1 MAASDS
7 SPTMW
12 TSRSGFLLAAVGGAV
27 GLGNLWRFPYIAG
40 ENGGGGFVLIY
51 LGFVFVIGLPL
62 IAGELLLGR
71 RGRGS
76 AIHAIANLVKSENAH
91 PFWNIIGWLS
101 LLIPFIALSYYAV
114 VAAWAIDYL
123 VLAASNVFATLDP
136 AKSGEFFAARVGNPT
151 SQILLHAAF
160 IASTVWVVSQG
171 LNGGIER
178 MSKILMPGLFGVIL
192 VLVIYNMFN
201 GAFGAAVDFLFKPDF
216 SEITGASVLMALGQ
230 ALFSLAVGVGLM
242 ITYAAYMPS
251 NYSIRRSAIVICV
264 GDTLVALLAGLA
276 IFPIVFANNLDPAG
290 GPGLIF
296 VTLPIAFGQMPGG
309 QIIGAL
315 FFILLLFAAYTS
327 AVGMLEPIVS
337 RLEEKWPGRRKL
349 LTPCAGA
356 AVWVAGI
363 GSVLSYGVMADVHP
377 LGFLGIER
385 TFFDLAD
392 YTIANVLLP
401 INAFLIAVFAGW
413 VIKRSTV
420 DEEFSNST
428 NVWKSFWRFANRY
441 IAPIAIAIV
450 LLDLLTGFSQD
461 V

>member
-1 MAASDS
+1 MADSDS
-7 SPTMW
+7 SQTMW
-12 TSRSGFLLAAVGGAV
+12 SSRSGFLLAAVGGAV

-40 ENGGGGFVLIY
+40 ENGGGGFVLVY
-51 LGFVFVIGLPL
+51 LGFVFLIGLPL

-76 AIHAIANLVKSENAH
+76 AVHSIATLIKAENAS
-91 PFWNIIGWLS
+91 PFWNLIGWLS

-123 VLAASNVFATLDP
+123 GLAVTDVFATLDP
-136 AKSGEFFAARVGNPT
+136 ATSGDFFKVRVGEPVN
-151 SQILLHAAF
+151 QILLHAAF
-160 IASTVWVVSQG
+160 IATTVWVVAKG

-178 MSKILMPGLFGVIL
+178 MSKILMPSLLGVTLI
-192 VLVIYNMFN
+192 LVIYNMFN
-201 GAFGAAVDFLFKPDF
+201 GAFAEAVDFLFKPDF
-216 SEITGASVLMALGQ
+216 SKLTGTSVLMALGQ
-230 ALFSLAVGVGLM
+230 ALFSLAIGVGLM
-242 ITYAAYMPS
+242 ITYAAYMPKE
-251 NYSIRRSAIVICV
+251 YSIRRSAAVICI
-264 GDTLVALLAGLA
+264 GDTVVALLAGLA

-309 QIIGAL
+309 QVIGAL

-337 RLEEKWPGRRKL
+337 RLEEKWPGRRKM
-349 LTPCAGA
+349 LTSCAG
-356 AVWVAGI
+356 VSIWVVGL
-363 GSVLSYGVMADVHP
+363 GSVLSFGVLADVHP
-377 LGFLGIER
+377 LGFIGIER

-413 VIKRSTV
+413 IIKRSSA
-420 DEEFSNST
+420 DEEFPNST
-428 NVWKSFWRFANRY
+428 KIWKTFWRFSNRY
-441 IAPIAIAIV
+441 VAPVAIAIV
-450 LLDLLTGFSQD
+450 LMDLLTGFSA
-461 V
+461 

>member
-1 MAASDS
+1 MAGSDS
-7 SPTMW
+7 SQTMW
-12 TSRSGFLLAAVGGAV
+12 SSRSGFLLAAVGGAV

-40 ENGGGGFVLIY
+40 ENGGGGFVLVY
-51 LGFVFVIGLPL
+51 LGFVFLIGLPL

-76 AIHAIANLVKSENAH
+76 AVHSIATLVKSENAS

-114 VAAWAIDYL
+114 VAAWAVDYL
-123 VLAASNVFATLDP
+123 GLAARNVFATLDP
-136 AKSGEFFAARVGNPT
+136 ATSGEFFAIRVGDPV
-151 SQILLHAAF
+151 SQVLLHAAF
-160 IASTVWVVSQG
+160 IATTVWVVAKG

-178 MSKILMPGLFGVIL
+178 MSKILMPSLFGVIL
-192 VLVIYNMFN
+192 ILVIYNMFN
-201 GAFGAAVDFLFKPDF
+201 GAFGEAVDFLFKPDF
-216 SEITGASVLMALGQ
+216 SELTGTSVLMALGQ

-242 ITYAAYMPS
+242 ITYAAYMPRE
-251 NYSIRRSAIVICV
+251 YSIRRSATIICL

-309 QIIGAL
+309 QVIGAL

-349 LTPCAGA
+349 LTPCAG
-356 AVWVAGI
+356 VAIWLAGL

-377 LGFLGIER
+377 LGFIGIER

-392 YTIANVLLP
+392 YAIANVLLP

-413 VIKRSTV
+413 IIKRSSA

-428 NVWKSFWRFANRY
+428 QVWKSFWRFSNRY
-441 IAPIAIAIV
+441 VAPVAIAIV
-450 LLDLLTGFSQD
+450 LLDLLMGFSA
-461 V
+461 